1 MADLPIALLP
11 EITAITRDTLYVVSE
26 GGTTY
31 KVKAGNTSG
40 DAAIGVFQSS
50 VDQTIT
56 GTTSESY
63 VVQMEQSFVSYGVEV
78 VDNSKIT
85 VLSAGTY
92 NLAFSLQLEKISGA
106 GSYTIS
112 IWSRIN
118 GIDVPDSTGDI
129 VLAGTPLVSP
139 TIASWSLLNI
149 LNAGD
154 YVELVWSSDNTNV
167 KLYAI
172 PERINPVRPASPS
185 VAITMSEL

>member
-11 EITAITRDTLYVVSE
+11 EITAITKDTLYVVSE

-56 GTTSESY
+56 GTTFESY
-63 VVQMEQSFVSYGVEV
+63 VVQMEQSFVSYGIEI

-92 NLAFSLQLEKISGA
+92 NLSFSLQLSKTLGT
-106 GSYTIS
+106 GSYVIS
-112 IWSRIN
+112 IWARIN

-129 VLAGTPLVSP
+129 VLAGIPSVSP

-167 KLYAI
+167 KLYSI
-172 PERINPVRPASPS
+172 PERVNPDRPASPS
-185 VAITMSEL
+185 VSVTMDEL

>member
-40 DAAIGVFQSS
+40 DAALGVFQSS

-63 VVQMEQSFVSYGVEV
+63 VVQMEQTLDSYGVEI

-85 VLSAGTY
+85 ALSAGTY
-92 NLAFSLQLEKISGA
+92 NLFFSIQFSFAKNKFQKMKF
-106 GSYTIS
+106 
-112 IWSRIN
+112 IN
-118 GIDVPDSTGDI
+118 F
-129 VLAGTPLVSP
+129 
-139 TIASWSLLNI
+139 
-149 LNAGD
+149 
-154 YVELVWSSDNTNV
+154 
-167 KLYAI
+167 
-172 PERINPVRPASPS
+172 
-185 VAITMSEL
+185 

>member
-40 DAAIGVFQSS
+40 DAALGAFQSS

-63 VVQMEQSFVSYGVEV
+63 VVQMEQTFDSYGVEV

-92 NLAFSLQLEKISGA
+92 NLTFSIQLQKTAGA
-106 GSYTIS
+106 GTYTIS

-118 GIDVPDSTGDI
+118 GVDVSDSTGDV
-129 VLAGTPLVSP
+129 VLVGTPGSSP
-139 TIASWSLLNI
+139 AIASWGLLSH
-149 LNAGD
+149 LESGD
-154 YVELVWSSDNTNV
+154 YVELVWSSDNADV

-172 PERINPVRPASPS
+172 PTRINPDRPASPS
-185 VAITMSEL
+185 VSVTMSQL